1 MAFTTVCCF
10 QVTLSQCKSAISL
23 PVQHLHVAG
32 ATSARTTHF
41 LGSQHQFLR
50 NSDIYLCLSFVI
62 LLEEWQGRLWN
73 VSIQETMT
81 AKGKR
86 EKGTKKL
93 QSWMRVADTSKDSFW
108 KANNE
113 LEMFWSGSKRWLDT
127 NCKYWRYVWSLEKLS
142 VRLRWSIYQTNG
154 FENYFPEKVIA

>member
-50 NSDIYLCLSFVI
+50 NSDIYLCLSLVI
-62 LLEEWQGRLWN
+62 LWEEWQGRLWN
-73 VSIQETMT
+73 VSIQEIMT

-86 EKGTKKL
+86 EKGTRKL

-113 LEMFWSGSKRWLDT
+113 LEIFDQAAKDGWTQTVNIKGMSGALKS
-127 NCKYWRYVWSLEKLS
+127 SLYACDGLYIKH
-142 VRLRWSIYQTNG
+142 
-154 FENYFPEKVIA
+154 IA